1 MENKTYTHIQN
12 SPFISNHSSNS
23 DTIITT
29 TTNSFVLSSTINTIT
44 TTTSA
49 LQAIPVPRSSQIY
62 SDNNNGSNIIIT
74 QPTFKKLLSEII
86 KQEQVE
92 DNSIQEDYSIE
103 KNKLITNQSKINNN
117 QQSTVIT
124 SVNINPRETIN
135 GISMANGDAHIMSAL
150 NSTHLPDGA
159 GTYFVSSLPSDLA
172 SSYKLLPSSNSDLPS
187 PSNSSNSSNPSSSN
201 HHHHHPHHQVKRH
214 GEGND
219 PTRKREMRLQKNR
232 EAARE
237 CRRKK
242 KEYIKCLE
250 ERVTGLENQNKALI
264 EELRQLKE
272 LYCQREETNNNT
284 NNKTTNTTLYLNTMS
299 LPVPQSPTSPNL
311 HRSHSD
317 RDLITNERRLSRT
330 RVASTSTSNIQSQTT
345 ATTTTSIS
353 SNSSVPA
360 SPLLLPWDRLQKWLY
375 GIAVVTFDLE
385 LGQSI
390 ELLLPNHCKLSDK
403 EKLNLSYLSFPDAN
417 STFLGDIQYH
427 FRIHHESNLPTYYQY
442 YNSIVPSALQVDNNS
457 LFGYVHFRQIRDIT
471 VKRGYFQ
478 KSLVILSK
486 LPFISLFISIV
497 SQLGPNYFQYGLTSL
512 ETCCHLMDRQW
523 PEPEPGKTLLLP
535 LLGNVLQVRIPTHGD
550 KPFSSSDLI
559 QFRSIVNETMT
570 TNNQLNNNN
579 TIKLPIDD
587 DTDIDTI
594 STNNSLI
601 KQQQQQI
608 STANKNYSYT
618 SFDFLQKHE
627 QQLPRLIPFVHDVNT
642 YQSLFSVLTHIQLL
656 WELIL
661 LNEPIAVF
669 GSFPTYCSRTV
680 QALVHII
687 WPLRYAS
694 DYRPFFTIH
703 NSEFQE
709 ITFNSS
715 KKSSNKT
722 SSSSKISMQPSLIIG
737 VTNPFFAK
745 LLNQWPHI
753 IRVNDNQEERSK
765 NRQNGS
771 FFFLDH
777 DEGDS
782 STNELDDNIDL
793 SSSPQTTTTT
803 IIKHLSIKKI
813 STNTKPYTHA
823 RAINNNSSHLTFD
836 IKPGLYTKYKS
847 YLQRDKTILKK
858 LQSTNAQQRPD
869 TVQNAL
875 IRRFFLELTQSFIIP
890 LERYFTSLL
899 PLRKYYQV
907 NRKPPIIK
915 EFDNEEFLKTLDQ
928 YGPQLTSGLKGDWKE
943 LYKHF
948 LLTPNFRLWLSNRRQ
963 EANSKIYSLYIE
975 TIANCRLEQDLKISK
990 LTEIELVDLLLR
1002 FNDLIQRL
1010 ESKTDELLLTIDQTI
1025 KNDYIEKLKIK
1036 IKIIIEEK
1044 LSDDMKLLFHKQVKI
1059 SLS

>member
-1 MENKTYTHIQN
+1 M
-12 SPFISNHSSNS
+12 
-23 DTIITT
+23 D
-29 TTNSFVLSSTINTIT
+29 L
-44 TTTSA
+44 
-49 LQAIPVPRSSQIY
+49 
-62 SDNNNGSNIIIT
+62 
-74 QPTFKKLLSEII
+74 
-86 KQEQVE
+86 
-92 DNSIQEDYSIE
+92 
-103 KNKLITNQSKINNN
+103 
-117 QQSTVIT
+117 TV
-124 SVNINPRETIN
+124 
-135 GISMANGDAHIMSAL
+135 
-150 NSTHLPDGA
+150 
-159 GTYFVSSLPSDLA
+159 
-172 SSYKLLPSSNSDLPS
+172 
-187 PSNSSNSSNPSSSN
+187 PSSS
-201 HHHHHPHHQVKRH
+201 
-214 GEGND
+214 
-219 PTRKREMRLQKNR
+219 
-232 EAARE
+232 
-237 CRRKK
+237 
-242 KEYIKCLE
+242 
-250 ERVTGLENQNKALI
+250 
-264 EELRQLKE
+264 
-272 LYCQREETNNNT
+272 
-284 NNKTTNTTLYLNTMS
+284 
-299 LPVPQSPTSPNL
+299 NL

-317 RDLITNERRLSRT
+317 RDLITTERRISRP
-330 RVASTSTSNIQSQTT
+330 RLASSSSSSSTIPIQIT
-345 ATTTTSIS
+345 ATSSIP
-353 SNSSVPA
+353 SNTSVPA

-390 ELLLPNHCKLSDK
+390 ELLIPNHCKLSDK

-427 FRIHHESNLPTYYQY
+427 FRIRHESSLPTYYQY
-442 YNSIVPSALQVDNNS
+442 YNSIVPPALQVDSNS
-457 LFGYVHFRQIRDIT
+457 LFGYVHFRQIRDKT

-478 KSLVILSK
+478 KSLVLLSK

-559 QFRSIVNETMT
+559 QFRSIVNETMSTT
-570 TNNQLNNNN
+570 TNSSSGNS
-579 TIKLPIDD
+579 IRCPIDD
-587 DTDIDTI
+587 DTDIDTT
-594 STNNSLI
+594 STHNSQT
-601 KQQQQQI
+601 KQQQI
-608 STANKNYSYT
+608 LTATKSYSYT
-618 SFDFLQKHE
+618 SFEFLQKHE

-661 LNEPIAVF
+661 LNEPIAIF
-669 GSFPTYCSRTV
+669 GSFPTYCSQTV

-715 KKSSNKT
+715 KKSSNKI
-722 SSSSKISMQPSLIIG
+722 SSSSTLPTQPSLIIG
-737 VTNPFFAK
+737 VTNPFFSK
-745 LLNQWPHI
+745 LLNRWPHI
-753 IRVNDNQEERSK
+753 IRVSENNEERFKSK
-765 NRQNGS
+765 HNEY
-771 FFFLDH
+771 FLGVEH
-777 DEGDS
+777 EEEDS
-782 STNELDDNIDL
+782 SINDVEDNTDL
-793 SSSPQTTTTT
+793 SSSPQTP
-803 IIKHLSIKKI
+803 KQASLKRFG
-813 STNTKPYTHA
+813 TNTKPYKHT
-823 RAINNNSSHLTFD
+823 RSINSNSSHLTFD

-858 LQSTNAQQRPD
+858 LQSTNSQQRPD

-899 PLRKYYQV
+899 PLRKYYQP
-907 NRKPPIIK
+907 NRKPPTIK
-915 EFDNEEFLKTLDQ
+915 DFDNEDFLKTLDQ

-948 LLTPNFRLWLSNRRQ
+948 LLTPNFCLWLSNRRQ
-963 EANSKIYSLYIE
+963 EANAKIYSLYIE
-975 TIANCRLEQDLKISK
+975 TIANCRLEQDLKLSK
-990 LTEIELVDLLLR
+990 LTEIELVDLVLK

-1025 KNDYIEKLKIK
+1025 TNDYMEKLKGK
-1036 IKIIIEEK
+1036 IKVIINEK
-1044 LSDDMKLLFHKQVKI
+1044 LSDDMKILFDKQVKI